1 MLTRTHWTPQDVLK
15 EVYKMTEVQYS
26 YACFLGSRYS
36 GCSITSDNPREIDDW
51 KNEMI
56 ARFGAI
62 ARFVLESRRYME

>member
-1 MLTRTHWTPQDVLK
+1 
-15 EVYKMTEVQYS
+15 MTEVQYS